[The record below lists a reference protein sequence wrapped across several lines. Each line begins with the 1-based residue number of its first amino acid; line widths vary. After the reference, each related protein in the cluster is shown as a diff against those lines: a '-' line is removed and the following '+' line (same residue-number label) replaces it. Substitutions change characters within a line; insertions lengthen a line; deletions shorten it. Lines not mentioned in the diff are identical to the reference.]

1 MLKTVLWCGFLF
13 ISHDDMS
20 QGVNLGPKCVSLVKA
35 KDVLGHVGQRRGD
48 QVGQNFCNLG
58 YFLKARAFLE
68 GKYGLL

>member
-1 MLKTVLWCGFLF
+1 
-13 ISHDDMS
+13 MS
-20 QGVNLGPKCVSLVKA
+20 QGVNLGPKCVSLAKA

-48 QVGQNFCNLG
+48 QAGQNFCNLG